1 MSTLTTATNTT
12 TRPPRPRAG
21 ELATVTPIPGPPVD
35 GEGRVALAA
44 TQGALA
50 LDLAPRPLPQ
60 PEVPEL
66 RLVPTADPARIRPWA
81 ARFAQAVVEVLSG
94 DRSVTQLIRWTDEE
108 VYGQLHRRAD
118 LLRRIGGVPS
128 LRVRPQV
135 RSVHVMCPDDAVAEV
150 SVHVRHGAR
159 SRCMAARLE
168 RHRDHWRCVALELG

>member
-1 MSTLTTATNTT
+1 MTSTTATTATT
-12 TRPPRPRAG
+12 STTALASVTTIAPPPMDA
-21 ELATVTPIPGPPVD
+21 
-35 GEGRVALAA
+35 EGRVALAA

-50 LDLAPRPLPQ
+50 LDLAPAPLPQ
-60 PEVPEL
+60 PETPEL
-66 RLVPTADPARIRPWA
+66 RLVAPTADPARIQPWA

-108 VYGQLHRRAD
+108 VYAQLQRRAH
-118 LLRRIGGVPS
+118 LLRRIGGVPA

-135 RSVHVMCPDDAVAEV
+135 RSVHVMCPADAIAEV

-168 RHRDHWRCVALELG
+168 RFRGHWRCVALELG